1 MKTNRVQ
8 SYVKFTSVSRAL
20 GSQGPLR
27 PLGQLGPFRLLVCL
41 DHLILQITFNFNL
54 ISFVMISNLLFSSK
68 TLEFQVKPLF
78 SVFFIPEFVF
88 VCFAKSSVHF
98 FHLHI
103 FFNQHN
109 FHFFVFFTFD
119 IVSFLP

>member
-27 PLGQLGPFRLLVCL
+27 PLGQLGPFGLLACL

-54 ISFVMISNLLFSSK
+54 TSFVMISNLLFSSI
-68 TLEFQVKPLF
+68 TLMFQVKPLF
-78 SVFFIPEFVF
+78 LVFFIPEFVF

-98 FHLHI
+98 FHLH
-103 FFNQHN
+103 QT
-109 FHFFVFFTFD
+109 FTFLY
-119 IVSFLP
+119 FLLSTLFLFFHKSE